1 MSACGVGVT
10 VEYGK
15 GGYVITNLKV
25 KGPAHRDGKGKKHAA
40 RADKLTGTLRIG
52 DVICSID
59 GRDVSS
65 SSLSIAPLVLG
76 LAGTPIE
83 VSRRPAAAALTSM
96 GRSGID
102 DKGRMLL
109 DMAASSLSLPNDI
122 LVHLFDIDEEA
133 NSSPTSEQGSSQAAP
148 SPGSRVCEG
157 IDAHELGL
165 SLQDAAEQASRP
177 KASRVPEMKLKEVPG
192 VGRYSPPPLLR
203 LTGGFKF
210 GSERRTFGVSS
221 SDTPGVGQYDVTR
234 LQSSSKGLWS
244 FGGSKRFAGASQQ
257 EEMPGP
263 GEYQPETVNLSR
275 SVGSKFGKA
284 RRGRLSNVEPNV
296 PGPGA
301 YGQDEEEEE
310 EEEEEE
316 KKKAQQRPLLPRSFY
331 LDAELRRSSSMP
343 GPLDYCTTHQ
353 PSWSR
358 TQAGVSIGR
367 ASMHANQARS
377 GATPGP
383 GSYRTR
389 AGHARRFFSFP
400 RADSRSKKSS
410 RSPGPGSY
418 GIFSPTRAT
427 GVNLSSGVGHVPL
440 HEADQLPGPGKLRD
454 PRPSLTLSV
463 RRVQRED
470 VRELGRVALHA
481 WYLSRMLEC
490 LCDRPAGKLKRDSY
504 LAIDPSIPGPGQYN
518 PADLPDPYSLPRHGK
533 QWKSMLAHYP
543 YQRFRV

>member
-1 MSACGVGVT
+1 MR
-10 VEYGK
+10 GK
-15 GGYVITNLKV
+15 RPFLSS
-25 KGPAHRDGKGKKHAA
+25 PSQFSDEDELAA
-40 RADKLTGTLRIG
+40 PR
-52 DVICSID
+52 
-59 GRDVSS
+59 
-65 SSLSIAPLVLG
+65 
-76 LAGTPIE
+76 
-83 VSRRPAAAALTSM
+83 
-96 GRSGID
+96 
-102 DKGRMLL
+102 
-109 DMAASSLSLPNDI
+109 AASSLSLPNDI

-148 SPGSRVCEG
+148 SPEERTISTRPRTSMSRPTTSSRSTAVGFSIITVQQG

-177 KASRVPEMKLKEVPG
+177 KASRVPEMKLKEAEQRQAEEGTSDSLPRQTGRRRKGVKRGGHIEEILALSKDVPG

-440 HEADQLPGPGKLRD
+440 HEADQLPGPGEYNVKTFASSGGWRYM
-454 PRPSLTLSV
+454 P
-463 RRVQRED
+463 
-470 VRELGRVALHA
+470 
-481 WYLSRMLEC
+481 
-490 LCDRPAGKLKRDSY
+490 GKLKRDSY

>member
-1 MSACGVGVT
+1 
-10 VEYGK
+10 
-15 GGYVITNLKV
+15 
-25 KGPAHRDGKGKKHAA
+25 
-40 RADKLTGTLRIG
+40 
-52 DVICSID
+52 
-59 GRDVSS
+59 
-65 SSLSIAPLVLG
+65 
-76 LAGTPIE
+76 
-83 VSRRPAAAALTSM
+83 
-96 GRSGID
+96 
-102 DKGRMLL
+102 
-109 DMAASSLSLPNDI
+109 
-122 LVHLFDIDEEA
+122 
-133 NSSPTSEQGSSQAAP
+133 
-148 SPGSRVCEG
+148 
-157 IDAHELGL
+157 
-165 SLQDAAEQASRP
+165 
-177 KASRVPEMKLKEVPG
+177 
-192 VGRYSPPPLLR
+192 
-203 LTGGFKF
+203 
-210 GSERRTFGVSS
+210 
-221 SDTPGVGQYDVTR
+221 
-234 LQSSSKGLWS
+234 
-244 FGGSKRFAGASQQ
+244 
-257 EEMPGP
+257 MPGP

-440 HEADQLPGPGKLRD
+440 HEADQLPGPGEYNVKTFASSGGWRYM
-454 PRPSLTLSV
+454 P
-463 RRVQRED
+463 
-470 VRELGRVALHA
+470 
-481 WYLSRMLEC
+481 
-490 LCDRPAGKLKRDSY
+490 GKLKRDSY